1 MKLIESKPRGSYV
14 SFEISDG
21 RVIDVVPLTFGRA
34 RITVSHSAESVGWT
48 DGW

>member
-1 MKLIESKPRGSYV
+1 MTRVLE
-14 SFEISDG
+14 DG

-34 RITVSHSAESVGWT
+34 RLIISPCIDDSCGWT